1 MKISTRIYLDAALQN
16 LKSVTFFAFL
26 QVLIARL
33 GASNFEIALSN
44 SLPPLFCALSLAFIT
59 RQLPVTKSVFL
70 KSGYIRQCAFLCM
83 ALSVLMPNP
92 IPYLLFFWSINAV
105 AVMITSAQQ
114 LAIMRRC
121 VQPGEFP
128 SMFSLIKIIGI
139 IITTV
144 GSFVLGSVLDATNS
158 FFPNNFVMSML
169 IGCLSTFTGMAL
181 IADLA
186 PNEKQKIRFTWV
198 RPFKECDR
206 TIWWMGLNNIGIAMV
221 SPLFII
227 YHVKT
232 LNLSNTQIAYFIV
245 ISGVVSALFLPYAKR
260 LMQRFSVVK
269 VYASAV
275 IIMALAIVPYGFIS
289 QLWQLIVIQGLVGV
303 CLALHEVASQS
314 IMMNEADK
322 HKKEMDFFSDFQLV
336 MNAGNAAGAL
346 ITGVLVVVL
355 PIWGC
360 FITIA
365 VIRLLFFGY
374 YFVGERTKKSMNNL

>member
-1 MKISTRIYLDAALQN
+1 MKLQKGLEFSMKISTRIYLDAALQN

-121 VQPGEFP
+121 VQPDEFP

-144 GSFVLGSVLDATNS
+144 GSFSLGSVLDATNT
-158 FFPNNFVMSML
+158 FFPNNFVVSML

-227 YHVKT
+227 YHVIT
-232 LNLSNTQIAYFIV
+232 LNLSNIQIAYFIV
-245 ISGVVSALFLPYAKR
+245 ISGVVLNDNQLPQLRNKSVRHNRQRHYDNGGCINFNNTESLHKPFGKR
-260 LMQRFSVVK
+260 QRF
-269 VYASAV
+269 
-275 IIMALAIVPYGFIS
+275 G
-289 QLWQLIVIQGLVGV
+289 W
-303 CLALHEVASQS
+303 
-314 IMMNEADK
+314 
-322 HKKEMDFFSDFQLV
+322 
-336 MNAGNAAGAL
+336 
-346 ITGVLVVVL
+346 
-355 PIWGC
+355 
-360 FITIA
+360 
-365 VIRLLFFGY
+365 
-374 YFVGERTKKSMNNL
+374 SMSCRS